1 VSTPQPPAR
10 DSHAAEP
17 AEAAIPPPPPLGAG
31 TPFPAPPPVQRVPPP
46 PPGLIP
52 PPVSPR
58 TAAPSQPW
66 ISLDRPPAPP
76 PPLTVEGPPP
86 PSLVATENPDELD
99 RTVVVDRR
107 PVVPWHLVVEGGP
120 ALRLVGSRVVL
131 GRRPAGAG
139 GDAQELAIPDFTRTL
154 SKVHARLE
162 LAAGVWTI
170 TDLHATNGVIVIE
183 ADGTEQLLDP
193 GASAPLHGRFVLGKV
208 AMRVTSDPADVK
220 P

>member
-1 VSTPQPPAR
+1 M
-10 DSHAAEP
+10 
-17 AEAAIPPPPPLGAG
+17 
-31 TPFPAPPPVQRVPPP
+31 VPPP
-46 PPGLIP
+46 PPGLIA
-52 PPVSPR
+52 PPVTPR

-76 PPLTVEGPPP
+76 PASPPPPALTVEGPPPATAPPPP
-86 PSLVATENPDELD
+86 PSLVATESPDELD

-139 GDAQELAIPDFTRTL
+139 GEAQELAIPDSTRTL

-170 TDLHATNGVIVIE
+170 TDLHATNGVIVID

-208 AMRVTSDPADVK
+208 AMRVTSDPVDVT

>member
-1 VSTPQPPAR
+1 V
-10 DSHAAEP
+10 
-17 AEAAIPPPPPLGAG
+17 IPPPPPLGAG
-31 TPFPAPPPVQRVPPP
+31 APSFPAPPPVQMVPPP
-46 PPGLIP
+46 PPGLIS
-52 PPVSPR
+52 PPVTPR
-58 TAAPSQPW
+58 TAAASQPW

-76 PPLTVEGPPP
+76 SATPPPAAAPPAAPPPPALTVEGPPP

-107 PVVPWHLVVEGGP
+107 PVVPWHLVIEGGP

-139 GDAQELAIPDFTRTL
+139 GDAQELAIPDSTRTL

-208 AMRVTSDPADVK
+208 AMRVTSDPADVT